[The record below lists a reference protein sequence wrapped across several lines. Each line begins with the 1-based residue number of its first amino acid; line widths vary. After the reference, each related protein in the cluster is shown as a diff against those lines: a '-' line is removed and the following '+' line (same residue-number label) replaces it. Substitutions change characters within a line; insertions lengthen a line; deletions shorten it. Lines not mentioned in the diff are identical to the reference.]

1 VRRKKE
7 VYMASCKQL
16 FILALM
22 MLLGS
27 PNPIFSQVRG
37 YWPLDEGAG
46 TVAHDMSGNGN
57 DGILKNGATWVTG
70 NTGFAV
76 EFDGINDFINVSDN
90 ASLDISTNLSID
102 VWIKP
107 YSNDKL
113 MNILGKWGISGC
125 DNRSFVLNIGGWPLN
140 LPHGAYPGR
149 VCLVLTPDGK
159 TEYILPSAALIPINV
174 WTHVV
179 AEYQD
184 STMAI
189 YFNGVL
195 DTTRVVSMGDIFV
208 GNAKF
213 QVAAT
218 ESEPTAYKFDG
229 VIDEVSV
236 AGELGTEVP
245 CPPPPPAVPILSGA
259 GSILLLFVLV
269 LAAVCVIRRQ
279 RHRLDM

>member
-1 VRRKKE
+1 
-7 VYMASCKQL
+7 MTFCKQL
-16 FILALM
+16 IMLALVA
-22 MLLGS
+22 LLGS
-27 PNPIFSQVRG
+27 SNPAFSQIRG

-46 TVAHDMSGNGN
+46 TVVHDISGNGN

-70 NTGFAV
+70 YMGYAID
-76 EFDGINDFINVSDN
+76 FDGLNDFIDVSDSF
-90 ASLDISTNLSID
+90 SLDISKNLSID
-102 VWIKP
+102 VWINP
-107 YSNDKL
+107 RSNDKL

-140 LPHGAYPGR
+140 LPHGFYPGR

-159 TEYILPSAALIPINV
+159 TEYILPSTGLIPTNV

-184 STMAI
+184 STMAL

-195 DTTRVVSMGDIFV
+195 DTTRVISMGDIFV

-213 QVAAT
+213 QVGAT
-218 ESEPTAYKFDG
+218 ESEPTNYRFDG

-245 CPPPPPAVPILSGA
+245 CSPPPPPPPPPPAVPILSGA
-259 GSILLLFVLV
+259 GFILLLFALV
-269 LAAVCVIRRQ
+269 LAAVYVILRQ
-279 RHRLDM
+279 RRRVDM